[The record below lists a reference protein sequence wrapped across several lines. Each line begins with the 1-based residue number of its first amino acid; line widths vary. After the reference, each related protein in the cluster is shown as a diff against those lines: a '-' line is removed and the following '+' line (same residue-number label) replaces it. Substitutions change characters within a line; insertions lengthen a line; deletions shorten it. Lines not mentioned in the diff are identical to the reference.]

1 MSVFDTS
8 DELTSFVTP
17 FLEQIVADPELRP
30 KFVAGDTS
38 FKVQYT
44 GPDALFLLDCTVDPP
59 AVYAGD
65 QAADRESELKLSMS
79 ADDGHKFWLGDLN
92 VPMAL
97 ARRKVKVEGPVG
109 KLLKL
114 LPAITPAFERYEAYT
129 MAKGYPGK

>member
-1 MSVFDTS
+1 MGTFATA
-8 DELTSFVTP
+8 DELTEFAAP
-17 FLEQIVADPELRP
+17 FLRKIVADPDLRP

-44 GPDALFLLDCTVDPP
+44 KPDALFLLDCTVDPP
-59 AVYAGD
+59 AVYAGEE
-65 QAADRESELKLSMS
+65 AETRESELKLSMS
-79 ADDGHKFWLGDLN
+79 ADDGHKFWLGSLN

-114 LPAITPAFERYEAYT
+114 LPAITPAFEQYQAY
-129 MAKGYPGK
+129 AAGKGYPT

>member
-17 FLEQIVADPELRP
+17 FLEQIVADPDLRP

-59 AVYAGD
+59 VVYAGE
-65 QAADRESELKLSMS
+65 QADKRESELKLSMS

-114 LPAITPAFERYEAYT
+114 LPAITPAFERYQTYAT
-129 MAKGYPGK
+129 AKGYPAK

>member
-1 MSVFDTS
+1 
-8 DELTSFVTP
+8 
-17 FLEQIVADPELRP
+17 
-30 KFVAGDTS
+30 VAGDTS

-59 AVYAGD
+59 VVYAGN
-65 QAADRESELKLSMS
+65 QAEDRESELKLSMS

-114 LPAITPAFERYEAYT
+114 LPAITPAFERYQTYAT
-129 MAKGYPGK
+129 AKGYPAK